1 MTAHQVATAGQAALL
16 LQPELRPLLQYLMR
30 EARSAG
36 EVARELNVPLARA
49 SYLLGKLGREGIV
62 LVERTETRAGR
73 PIKRYRMAP
82 TWFIP
87 YEVTAADTLESF
99 WSAQLGP
106 RMNDIAGFAARQ
118 LQEHHPVWGFWL
130 SQGEVYSNL
139 EVGTAQGPA
148 RDLLAGDEPLMLTIA
163 ALRLTEPQARLL
175 KRRLLALL
183 TEASSWETGGATE
196 YTLSLLLVRGSVE

>member
-36 EVARELNVPLARA
+36 EVARELKVPLARA
-49 SYLLGKLGREGIV
+49 SYLLGKLGREEV
-62 LVERTETRAGR
+62 AFVERSEARAGR
-73 PIKRYRMAP
+73 PIKRYRVAS

-99 WSAQLGP
+99 WAAQLGP
-106 RMNDIAGFAARQ
+106 RMTEIAGFAARQ

-163 ALRLTEPQARLL
+163 ALRLTEPQARML
-175 KRRLLALL
+175 KRRLRTLL
-183 TEASSWETGGATE
+183 TEVASWETTGATE
-196 YTLSLLLVRGSVE
+196 YTLSLLLARGSIE

>member
-49 SYLLGKLGREGIV
+49 SYLLGKLGREGIA
-62 LVERTETRAGR
+62 LVERTEARAGR
-73 PIKRYRMAP
+73 PIKRYRVAS

-99 WSAQLGP
+99 WAAQLGP
-106 RMNDIAGFAARQ
+106 RMTEIAGFAARQ

-163 ALRLTEPQARLL
+163 ALRLTEPQARML
-175 KRRLLALL
+175 KRRLRTLL
-183 TEASSWETGGATE
+183 TEVASWETTGATE
-196 YTLSLLLVRGSVE
+196 YTLSLLLARGSIE